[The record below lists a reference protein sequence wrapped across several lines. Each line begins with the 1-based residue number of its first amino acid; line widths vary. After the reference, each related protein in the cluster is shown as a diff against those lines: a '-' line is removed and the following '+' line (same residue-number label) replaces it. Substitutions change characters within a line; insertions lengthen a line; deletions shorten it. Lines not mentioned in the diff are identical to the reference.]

1 MAKFDPPPKFSFRP
15 NEWLEW
21 IEEFGRFRTA
31 TKLHKEDGD
40 VQRDSL
46 LYSMGGREANRIFR
60 TLTFVS
66 PEKDTEYD
74 TLVSKLTEYFIPK
87 RNIVHALALHIPE
100 TNQKHLHLYLKQ
112 IRNLHLYLKQIRN
125 TCTYT

>member
-31 TKLHKEDGD
+31 TKLNKEDGD

-46 LYSMGGREANRIFR
+46 LYSMGGREANRILR

-66 PEKDTEYD
+66 PEKDIEYD
-74 TLVSKLTEYFIPK
+74 TRLETHRVFYSKTEYHTRTMLFQIECK
-87 RNIVHALALHIPE
+87 
-100 TNQKHLHLYLKQ
+100 LHLKQ
-112 IRNLHLYLKQIRN
+112 SNN
-125 TCTYT
+125 S